1 VGTGHVL
8 TTHAVNRPAGGS
20 TVIGTC
26 TGAPL
31 LLKRILTASRG
42 AGR

>member
-8 TTHAVNRPAGGS
+8 TTHAVNRPADGS
-20 TVIGTC
+20 TVLGP
-26 TGAPL
+26 AWVPL